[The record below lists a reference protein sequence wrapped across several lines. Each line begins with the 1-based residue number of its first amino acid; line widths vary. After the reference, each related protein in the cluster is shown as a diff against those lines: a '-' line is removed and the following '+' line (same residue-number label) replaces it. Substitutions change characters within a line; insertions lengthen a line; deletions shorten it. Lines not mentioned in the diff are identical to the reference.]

1 MYVALGLVI
10 GAIAGTVQFF
20 LLSRFTG
27 AVTKGKVNNKTIIFA
42 LTQFL
47 FPFAVLVACA
57 FFIPDS
63 LMWAGIGMGGALVIS
78 AVTKF
83 ILTTRGA
90 EVKGNKSGKKSG
102 KK

>member
-1 MYVALGLVI
+1 MYVALGLIIGVI
-10 GAIAGTVQFF
+10 SGTVQFF

-27 AVTKGKVNNKTIIFA
+27 AVTKGKINNKTVIFA

-63 LMWAGIGMGGALVIS
+63 LAWTGVGMGGALVIS

-83 ILTTRGA
+83 ILTSRGA
-90 EVKGNKSGKKSG
+90 EVKGKK
-102 KK
+102 

>member
-1 MYVALGLVI
+1 MYVALGLIIGVI
-10 GAIAGTVQFF
+10 SGTVQFF

-27 AVTKGKVNNKTIIFA
+27 AVTKGKVNNKTVLFA

-47 FPFAVLVACA
+47 FPFAVLVVCA

-63 LMWAGIGMGGALVIS
+63 LMWAGVGMGGALVAS
-78 AVTKF
+78 AVAKF
-83 ILTTRGA
+83 ILTARSA
-90 EVKGNKSGKKSG
+90 EVKGKKSG

>member
-1 MYVALGLVI
+1 MYVALGLII
-10 GAIAGTVQFF
+10 GIISGTVQFF

-27 AVTKGKVNNKTIIFA
+27 AVTKGKFSNKTVIFA

-47 FPFAVLVACA
+47 FPFGVLVVCA

-63 LMWAGIGMGGALVIS
+63 LVWAGVGMGSALVIS

-83 ILTTRGA
+83 ILTARGA
-90 EVKGNKSGKKSG
+90 DVKGKK
-102 KK
+102 